1 MLKIIITSFLITIT
15 IVLQAQPALTEGA
28 ALLFKNTK
36 SNSTV
41 AEKNKLFIDLNFR
54 ISKDRKQFVADG
66 DDNKEFPF
74 DVFVMPTDVN
84 KDGQEEIFITFGNSY
99 TSGGTGSSVL
109 VFIKNT
115 AGKYIQHL
123 GFPGTTPDALAVSN
137 KGYPDL
143 LIGGPGFEFPIWK
156 WNGTSYV
163 FSRKIKDSDYA
174 SLKKTS
180 VEEVSKSYAASLK

>member
-15 IVLQAQPALTEGA
+15 IASQAQPALTEGA

-66 DDNKEFPF
+66 DDSKEFPF

-99 TSGGTGSSVL
+99 TSGSTGSSVL
-109 VFIKNT
+109 VFIKNA
-115 AGKYIQHL
+115 AGKYIPHL
-123 GFPGTTPDALAVSN
+123 GFPGTTPEALAVSN

-156 WNGTSYV
+156 WNGTGYV
-163 FSRKIKDSDYA
+163 FSRKIKDSDYPA
-174 SLKKTS
+174 LKKTS
-180 VEEVSKSYAASLK
+180 VEEISKTYTAALK